1 MRTNMTMKATMGLI
15 GGIVLVAAGCTV
27 KTSTGGGNHTL
38 AASILPSVPPNSC
51 AIVAGPASVPDLTDM
66 AYSIHNDFLD
76 DFDAGVDLGDCS
88 LYYAY
93 GIAPG
98 TDVAESETVPFGTY
112 YLEINCLGNGGN
124 FCQPTVDY
132 WTADY

>member
-1 MRTNMTMKATMGLI
+1 MKTTKTKTATMGMI
-15 GGIVLVAAGCTV
+15 GAIVLVAAGCTV
-27 KTSTGGGNHTL
+27 KTSGTHTL
-38 AASILPSVPPNSC
+38 AANIVQNVPPSSC

-66 AYSIHNDFLD
+66 AYSIFNNYND
-76 DFDAGVDLGDCS
+76 DFDAGIDTGDCS
-88 LYYAY
+88 LFYAY

-98 TDVAESETVPFGTY
+98 TDVAEAETVPQGTY
-112 YLEINCLGNGGN
+112 YLEISCLSNAGN